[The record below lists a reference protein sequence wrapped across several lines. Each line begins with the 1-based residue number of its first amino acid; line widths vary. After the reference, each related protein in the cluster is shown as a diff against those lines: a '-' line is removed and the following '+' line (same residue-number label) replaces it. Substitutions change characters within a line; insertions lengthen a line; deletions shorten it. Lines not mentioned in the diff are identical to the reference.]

1 MDGTL
6 LNFDPGQGSG
16 LIRASDGRRYS
27 FAAADWKSAETPA
40 PGDIVD
46 FELDGERASEVYR
59 IRSGAVSFGK
69 KAVAPADAPAPAP
82 APAAEAPASPQPA
95 EEWVPSPAAGEG
107 PGPYLAARPGLAFA
121 GLLLL
126 ACFLPFISAGFV
138 SLSLFNLVGV
148 TSMAGNF
155 AYGAGGGIQMG
166 LLLFYLLYAVPIMAC
181 WLIFQE
187 LRGEASAALR
197 RWTGLVGLAGPFAII
212 TLASLLLQSGARGAF
227 GRGPRGGDLTGSLLS
242 GISFGWIMI
251 IAASIALIAVGMGW
265 SPFGRKDEGD

>member
-6 LNFDPGQGSG
+6 LNFDPAEGTG
-16 LIRASDGRRYS
+16 LIRASDGKRYS
-27 FAAADWKSAETPA
+27 FAAGDWKSPDTPV
-40 PGDIVD
+40 PGDVVD
-46 FELDGERASEVYR
+46 FEVDGDRATEVYR
-59 IRSGAVSFGK
+59 IRPGAVSFGK
-69 KAVAPADAPAPAP
+69 KPVPPADSPVPPSAAGAPAK
-82 APAAEAPASPQPA
+82 PAAPPPAT
-95 EEWVPSPAAGEG
+95 GDG
-107 PGPYLAARPGLAFA
+107 PGPYLAARPGLVFA

-126 ACFLPFISAGFV
+126 ACFLPFISAGFI
-138 SLSLFNLVGV
+138 SLNLFNLVGV

-155 AYGAGGGIQMG
+155 AYGAGGGVQLG

-187 LRGEASAALR
+187 LRGEASGALR
-197 RWTGLVGLAGPFAII
+197 RWTGLVGAAAPFAIVI
-212 TLASLLLQSGARGAF
+212 LASLLLQSGARGGFGRGF

-251 IAASIALIAVGMGW
+251 IIASLALIAVSMGW

>member
-6 LNFDPGQGSG
+6 LNFDPAQGAG
-16 LIRASDGRRYS
+16 LIRASDGKRYA
-27 FAAADWKSAETPA
+27 FAAGDWKSPDTPA
-40 PGDIVD
+40 PGDVVD
-46 FELDGERASEVYR
+46 FEVDGERATEVYR
-59 IRSGAVSFGK
+59 IRTGAVSFGK
-69 KAVAPADAPAPAP
+69 KPVPPADAPI
-82 APAAEAPASPQPA
+82 PAAEAPAPPPPA
-95 EEWVPSPAAGEG
+95 QEWVPPPTAVE
-107 PGPYLAARPGLAFA
+107 PGQYLAARPGLVFA

-126 ACFLPFISAGFV
+126 ACFLPFISAGFL
-138 SLSLFNLVGV
+138 SLNLFNLVGI

-155 AYGAGGGIQMG
+155 AYGAGGGVQLG

-187 LRGEASAALR
+187 LRGEASGALR

-212 TLASLLLQSGARGAF
+212 VLASLLLQSGARGGPF

-251 IAASIALIAVGMGW
+251 IVVSVALLAVGLGW
-265 SPFGRKDEGD
+265 SPFGKKDEGD

>member
-6 LNFDPGQGSG
+6 LNFDPAQGAG
-16 LIRASDGRRYS
+16 LIRASDGKRYA
-27 FAAADWKSAETPA
+27 FAAGDWKSPETPV

-46 FELDGERASEVYR
+46 FEVDGDRAAEVYR
-59 IRSGAVSFGK
+59 IRPGAVSFGK
-69 KAVAPADAPAPAP
+69 KPVPPADLPVPPPPADAPAAP
-82 APAAEAPASPQPA
+82 PPAADWVPPPPA
-95 EEWVPSPAAGEG
+95 E
-107 PGPYLAARPGLAFA
+107 PGQYLAARPGLVFA

-126 ACFLPFISAGFV
+126 ACFLPFISAGFI
-138 SLSLFNLVGV
+138 SLNLFNLVGV

-155 AYGAGGGIQMG
+155 AYGAGGGVQLG

-197 RWTGLVGLAGPFAII
+197 RWTGLVGLAGPFAVII
-212 TLASLLLQSGARGAF
+212 LASLLLQSGARGGF

-251 IAASIALIAVGMGW
+251 IAASLALIAVGMGW
-265 SPFGRKDEGD
+265 SPFGRKNEDG

>member
-6 LNFDPGQGSG
+6 LNFDQARGTG

-69 KAVAPADAPAPAP
+69 KAVAPADASTS
-82 APAAEAPASPQPA
+82 APAAEAPVSPQPA
-95 EEWVPSPAAGEG
+95 EERTPPAAGEG
-107 PGPYLAARPGLAFA
+107 PGPYLAARPGLVFA

-126 ACFLPFISAGFV
+126 ACFLPFISAGFI

-155 AYGAGGGIQMG
+155 AYGSGGGIQMG

-212 TLASLLLQSGARGAF
+212 ILAGLLVQSGARGAF
-227 GRGPRGGDLTGSLLS
+227 GRGPRGGHLAGSLLS
-242 GISFGWIMI
+242 GMSFGWIMI
-251 IAASIALIAVGMGW
+251 IAASIALIAVGMSW
-265 SPFGRKDEGD
+265 SPFGKKGDGD